1 MPSPGSSRP
10 ARSLVLLGSTGSIG
24 TRALE
29 VAERHPDR
37 LRVTGLHV
45 LRNVEALA
53 AQVRRFRPSIVG
65 IGDPEAAARFDRS
78 ALPPGARLVVGADAA
93 RELAADPAGDVVL
106 NAIVGSAGL
115 LPSLAAVERGAR
127 LALANKESL
136 VLAGALV
143 LGAARRTGAD
153 VLPIDSEHSG
163 LFQCLEGRRPD
174 EVRRLV
180 LTASGGP
187 FRDRPASELARV
199 TPAEALRH
207 PVWPMGARISVD
219 SATLMNKGLEVL
231 EAHWLFGVPLDA
243 IDVLVHRQSIVHALV
258 EFTDGSVV
266 AQLAVPDM
274 ILPVQYALSWPE
286 RWAPPRPSL
295 DLAALGRLDFEHP
308 DPARFPCLDLAYRA
322 GRAGGVAPTALN
334 AADEAAVEAFLSG
347 GAGFTDI
354 APLVGAALD
363 AVDPNAAATVESI
376 LAADRAAR
384 EHVRQQ
390 LAAPGVS

>member
-1 MPSPGSSRP
+1 MPASGSSP
-10 ARSLVLLGSTGSIG
+10 PVRSLVLLGSTGSIG

-45 LRNVEALA
+45 FRRVDLLA
-53 AQVRRFRPSIVG
+53 DQVRQFRPALVG
-65 IGDPEAAARFDRS
+65 IGDPEAAARFDRT
-78 ALPPGARLVVGADAA
+78 ALPPGARLFVGPDAA
-93 RELAADPAGDVVL
+93 RDIAADPGSDIVL

-143 LGAARRTGAD
+143 MEAARRTGAEL
-153 VLPIDSEHSG
+153 LPIDSEHSG

-187 FRDRPASELARV
+187 FRDRPASELSAV

-207 PVWPMGARISVD
+207 PVWPMGDRISVD

-286 RWAPPRPSL
+286 RWAPPRPPL
-295 DLAALGRLDFEHP
+295 DLAALGRLDFETP
-308 DPARFPCLDLAYRA
+308 DAARFPCLDLAYRA
-322 GRAGGVAPTALN
+322 GRAGGVAPSALN

-347 GAGFTDI
+347 AAAFTDI
-354 APLVGAALD
+354 APLVAAAVGAA
-363 AVDPNAAATVESI
+363 NASEPATVEAI

-384 EHVRQQ
+384 AHVQRQ
-390 LAAPGVS
+390 LTALRVS